1 MTFGFETTTDE
12 VLAGVD
18 LGGSLAVVTGASAG
32 LGLETSR
39 ALAAA
44 GAQVVLAVRDPA
56 RGDAALAAIREQVP
70 AAEVQQGVL
79 DLADLASVRA
89 FGEWFSARFDRLD
102 VLVNNAGVMATPF
115 GRTVDGFE
123 QQLGTNHLGHFALT
137 CALLPALLAGAPSR
151 VVVLS
156 SAGHLASDVIWDDP
170 NYETHPYDK
179 WEAYGQ
185 AKTANVLFA
194 FELDRRYGE
203 RGVHAFAVH
212 PGMILTELGRHLSEQ
227 DIVDLAARA
236 DGALPPMKPVPAG
249 AATSVWAATAPSL
262 DAHGGAYLEDCSVS
276 DAHAPWA
283 RDPESAARL
292 WTLSEQLTGFTAPR

>member
-1 MTFGFETTTDE
+1 MTLGFETTTDE

-18 LGGSLAVVTGASAG
+18 LGGTLAVVTGASAG
-32 LGLETSR
+32 LGLETAR
-39 ALAAA
+39 ALASA

-56 RGDAALAAIREQVP
+56 RGDAALAMIREQVP
-70 AAEVQQGVL
+70 TAEVQHGVL
-79 DLADLASVRA
+79 DLADLASVRT

-102 VLVNNAGVMATPF
+102 LLVNNAGVMATPF

-123 QQLGTNHLGHFALT
+123 LQLGTNHLGHFALT

-151 VVVLS
+151 IVVLS

-170 NYETHPYDK
+170 NYETRPYDK

-194 FELDRRYGE
+194 LELDRRYGE

-249 AATSVWAATAPSL
+249 AATSVWAATEPSL
-262 DAHGGAYLEDCSVS
+262 DAHGGA
-276 DAHAPWA
+276 
-283 RDPESAARL
+283 
-292 WTLSEQLTGFTAPR
+292 